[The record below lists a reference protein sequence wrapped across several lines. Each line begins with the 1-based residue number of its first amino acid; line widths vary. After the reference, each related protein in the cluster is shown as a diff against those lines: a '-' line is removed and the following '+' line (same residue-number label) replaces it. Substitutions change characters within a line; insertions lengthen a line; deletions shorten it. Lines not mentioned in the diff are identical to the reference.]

1 MVNCTP
7 TYDAFVVTKLREAGV
22 VILGKVSQPEILI
35 QNHLNEFAFQG
46 ISRSSLGGQVRNPYD
61 LTRTPGGSSGGTGVS
76 IAANFAM
83 VGIGTDTL
91 NSVFPKVLTDERSAV
106 RRQLVISLDS
116 VRHEGSSVVAVL
128 FLTRGHRIK
137 LGRWRAVLRM

>member
-7 TYDAFVVTKLREAGV
+7 TNDAFVVTKLRQAGAV
-22 VILGKVSQPEILI
+22 VLGKVCQPDILI

-61 LTRTPGGSSGGTGVS
+61 LTRTPGGSSGGTGAS

-91 NSVFPKVLTDERSAV
+91 NSVFPKFSTDERSAV
-106 RRQLVISLDS
+106 YRQLVISLDS
-116 VRHEGSSVVAVL
+116 ARHEVSLVVAVL
-128 FLTRGHRIK
+128 FLTRGRRIK
-137 LGRWRAVLRM
+137 LDRLREVLRM